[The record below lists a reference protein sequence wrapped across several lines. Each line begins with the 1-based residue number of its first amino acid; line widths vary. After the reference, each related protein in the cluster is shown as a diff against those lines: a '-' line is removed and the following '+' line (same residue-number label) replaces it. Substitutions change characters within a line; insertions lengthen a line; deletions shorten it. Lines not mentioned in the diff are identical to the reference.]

1 MKINRKK
8 VWEYWVYFIHILAGI
23 TLGYILF
30 SCKSSKSVG
39 CDAYSLQWDKD
50 IDTLIVYKDNELY
63 LPKTPANN
71 AKQIHFND
79 ADKGKYMVTLLKD
92 GKIVDTKIL
101 NINK

>member
-8 VWEYWVYFIHILAGI
+8 IWEYWIYFIHILAGI
-23 TLGYILF
+23 AIAYFLTG
-30 SCKSSKSVG
+30 CKTSKSG

-50 IDTLIVYKDNELY
+50 IDTLIVYKNNELY

-79 ADKGKYMVTLLKD
+79 IDKGEYIVTLLKN
-92 GKIVDTKIL
+92 GKVIETKKL